1 MDPLQM
7 GKSSYSY
14 NAGILQGRIAMRD
27 VQIHGLS
34 EGIVDKVGFRQKNNR
49 VRLEIA
55 SHHPQMLAEGSY
67 KADIKLNDMKLTP
80 KGNFNITL
88 RKFCKV
94 MPNLTTSLWRIISY
108 MFLYVITSSYSAVD
122 VSFRTR
128 TLGELYER
136 DGHTYVRLTKL
147 EIEPKVGDMRIYAS
161 GLVPDPAL
169 SEYTNL

>member
-1 MDPLQM
+1 MQ
-7 GKSSYSY
+7 
-14 NAGILQGRIAMRD
+14 
-27 VQIHGLS
+27 
-34 EGIVDKVGFRQKNNR
+34 
-49 VRLEIA
+49 
-55 SHHPQMLAEGSY
+55 SHA
-67 KADIKLNDMKLTP
+67 
-80 KGNFNITL
+80 
-88 RKFCKV
+88 KFDYV
-94 MPNLTTSLWRIISY
+94 SVTYHIISY
-108 MFLYVITSSYSAVD
+108 MFLYVITSSYSTVD

>member
-1 MDPLQM
+1 MSFA
-7 GKSSYSY
+7 KSCQ
-14 NAGILQGRIAMRD
+14 IWLRLCD
-27 VQIHGLS
+27 V
-34 EGIVDKVGFRQKNNR
+34 
-49 VRLEIA
+49 
-55 SHHPQMLAEGSY
+55 SY
-67 KADIKLNDMKLTP
+67 KLLIYYY
-80 KGNFNITL
+80 FI
-88 RKFCKV
+88 V
-94 MPNLTTSLWRIISY
+94 
-108 MFLYVITSSYSAVD
+108 VD